1 MSKIS
6 FYHVADLHL
15 DSPFRSISKFPKSL
29 RDSLV
34 SAPMNAFKNLV
45 SKAIEDRVSFV
56 LISGDIFDKPAVSL
70 KVEHNFFSCIRDL
83 SDNNIGIF
91 IIFGNHDSEYF
102 QAKRDFL
109 KEIPGLNFFPLDS
122 SIGSFE
128 VNDKRIVIY
137 GMNYSANSEIS
148 SLSRLHDKNSF
159 KIAMYHGDILAIP
172 SEDSFLYG
180 LLRKND
186 LLKTNIDYWALGHLH
201 QFNVINKT
209 PYIIYPG
216 TPQGRSFKPAE
227 CGDKG
232 CVKVTISDN
241 KLEAIDFVVLSEISY
256 FELSV
261 EVKTDYHSS
270 YDLFNEI
277 RKEIELKINEQLSLE
292 SKNIILRINLD
303 TIFSSESETFSHSD
317 QTQIEDLISKE
328 VFTTKLGSQI
338 FLSSIKWNFK
348 PEVDSEIQSEIFKL
362 SSELLE
368 TDMDR
373 ILEDIKTQLVK
384 PKLKM
389 KDLELLDPSKLK
401 EDVLN
406 QIKRLTIG

>member
-1 MSKIS
+1 
-6 FYHVADLHL
+6 
-15 DSPFRSISKFPKSL
+15 
-29 RDSLV
+29 
-34 SAPMNAFKNLV
+34 MNAFKNLV

-241 KLEAIDFVVLSEISY
+241 ISSPVNHSWTITVVNVGELYNNITNLQNQINALQLNISILLTQLNEALENNTELQGIIANLTENLTLANNQISLFWGLWNLSKMNETELQACIDNLTENLTTANEQISILWDLLNMSKLNETELQNLLNISRQN
-256 FELSV
+256 E
-261 EVKTDYHSS
+261 TN
-270 YDLFNEI
+270 LFNQ
-277 RKEIELKINEQLSLE
+277 INELE
-292 SKNIILRINLD
+292 NENTKLRNELNETKKTPWIGGIATIIILVGLCVIMIMVR
-303 TIFSSESETFSHSD
+303 
-317 QTQIEDLISKE
+317 
-328 VFTTKLGSQI
+328 
-338 FLSSIKWNFK
+338 
-348 PEVDSEIQSEIFKL
+348 
-362 SSELLE
+362 
-368 TDMDR
+368 
-373 ILEDIKTQLVK
+373 
-384 PKLKM
+384 
-389 KDLELLDPSKLK
+389 
-401 EDVLN
+401 
-406 QIKRLTIG
+406 KRKAKK